1 MTWHEIKE
9 SVALLLE
16 SQKETDRQ
24 LKEARK
30 EADERRKEADERQKE
45 TDRQLNEARREADE
59 RRKDADRQLNEARR
73 EADERRKDTD
83 RQLNEARRE
92 ADERRREAD
101 ERRKEADERRKEAEE
116 RRKETNREL
125 KEIHDRVAREQE
137 ETARQLREL
146 GKQLGGLGDKFGSY
160 TEGLALPAMTKILTQ
175 RFHMD
180 VVAARARSQRN
191 GRSYEVDV
199 LAYSE
204 SGIDEVYI
212 VEVKSHLREEALDQM
227 KKNLGEF
234 HEFFPG
240 HRNKKVYGILAAV
253 EAPEPVRQKV
263 LREGIYLARIHD
275 GQFELQVP
283 EGFQPRAF

>member
-1 MTWHEIKE
+1 MTWHEIRE

-24 LKEARK
+24 LKEARQ
-30 EADERRKEADERQKE
+30 ETERLFQ
-45 TDRQLNEARREADE
+45 N
-59 RRKDADRQLNEARR
+59 N
-73 EADERRKDTD
+73 
-83 RQLNEARRE
+83 
-92 ADERRREAD
+92 
-101 ERRKEADERRKEAEE
+101 
-116 RRKETNREL
+116 
-125 KEIHDRVAREQE
+125 AREQE

-180 VVAARARSQRN
+180 TVAARAQSRRN
-191 GRSYEVDV
+191 GRTFEVDV

-227 KKNLGEF
+227 KKILAEF

-240 HRNKKVYGILAAV
+240 HRHKKVYGILAAV

-263 LREGIYLARIHD
+263 LREGIYLARVHD

-283 EGFQPRAF
+283 EGFQPRAY